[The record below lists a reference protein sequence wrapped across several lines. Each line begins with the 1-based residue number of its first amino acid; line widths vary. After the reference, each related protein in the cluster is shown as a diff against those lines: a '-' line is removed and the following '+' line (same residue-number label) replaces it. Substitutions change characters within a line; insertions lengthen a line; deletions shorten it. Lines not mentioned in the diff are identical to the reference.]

1 MIDGRTRRLVAYERQ
16 GVAWQALCLGLT
28 VFGAALMAPGRL
40 VDAGARAQ
48 TLPAGV
54 LGPSGLVLRMDARV
68 RAEVTA
74 ALVAMADRDLV
85 LTYARI
91 HATFRAYLGHDDL
104 SVARALI
111 DYAALAEAE
120 LTRRRLRLPEGTEG
134 AERMA
139 LAYEL
144 VL

>member
-1 MIDGRTRRLVAYERQ
+1 MQHGRVRHRVAYQ
-16 GVAWQALCLGLT
+16 GGRLAWQAMCLGLT
-28 VFGAALMAPGRL
+28 VFGAALMAPARFEP
-40 VDAGARAQ
+40 GAQAQ
-48 TLPAGV
+48 TLPAAGI
-54 LGPSGLVLRMDARV
+54 GPEGLVLRMDARV
-68 RAEVTA
+68 QAEVAA
-74 ALVAMADRDLV
+74 ALAAMDDQALV

-91 HATFRAYLGHDDL
+91 HATFREYLGHDDL

-111 DYAALAEAE
+111 DYAALAEVE
-120 LTRRRLRLPEGTEG
+120 LRRRRLALPAGTEG